1 MCHALCAAL
10 SLVVPSVRNI
20 TMSIADDPGNYFQ
33 TTDSLATSERKAA
46 KAKNKEGNPI
56 TLPSKILAAQLVP
69 RSSDGDGS
77 EAIYVAEAAG
87 DVKRVRLEVGEK
99 FSSFLL
105 FTSKSMGSDYFVDG

>member
-1 MCHALCAAL
+1 
-10 SLVVPSVRNI
+10 
-20 TMSIADDPGNYFQ
+20 MSIADDPGNYFQ

-69 RSSDGDGS
+69 RSLDGDGA
-77 EAIYVAEAAG
+77 EALYVAEAAG

-99 FSSFLL
+99 LSSFHVCTL
-105 FTSKSMGSDYFVDG
+105 KSMGSNHVVDG